1 MRRIIAAIAG
11 AALLAGVSV
20 APAMA
25 QERIAPPPSSDALVA
40 ATNAMLRPA
49 DVPAAVRKA
58 LKGAS
63 RFFDTGFFNPPGGQ
77 DPLPICVSGPDY
89 TTVTLSRD
97 NAIGYMASYGGVV
110 QYEYRYPSA
119 AAAQKAWRAVSE
131 QVAQGCTTTFT
142 EGDQQTRNTAR
153 RIPGVS
159 GGERGWQVTSSGSQ
173 NSFSSVQLI
182 DDTIQQVSV
191 VDGRRPVSTRVQR
204 AMAGLAS
211 ELADRWAARSGA
223 TLVQDPTLT
232 KAERTMVQPADVP
245 AALTMATAAD
255 GGWSSFQAAVP
266 GMGPQVSCSA
276 GAELPA
282 GAATFSTVLFSGG
295 DVLGITGKGNVVQQ
309 VEQYASADAAK
320 AAWQALAAEAA
331 KCTTDAN
338 ATLSRKT
345 AVSRSTNGVSDVV
358 IDQVPGVWVST
369 LETYPDLGRGFSNGA
384 YTLYLLVGDTVQ
396 QVTYGVTQKGIRDVP
411 VDTAAVEELGR
422 ALAARWLAYT
432 G

>member
-1 MRRIIAAIAG
+1 MRRTITAIAG

-25 QERIAPPPSSDALVA
+25 QERIAQPPSSDALVA

-77 DPLPICVSGPDY
+77 DPLPICVSGPNY

-119 AAAQKAWRAVSE
+119 AAAQKAWRVVSE

-153 RIPGVS
+153 RIPGVP
-159 GGERGWQVTSSGSQ
+159 GGERGWQVTSFGSQ

-191 VDGRRPVSTRVQR
+191 VDGKRPVTPRVQR

-211 ELADRWAARSGA
+211 KLADRWAARSGA

-232 KAERTMVQPADVP
+232 QAERTMVQPADVP

-255 GGWSSFQAAVP
+255 GGWSSFQGAVP
-266 GMGPQVSCSA
+266 GMGPQVSCNA
-276 GAELPA
+276 RAELPA
-282 GAATFSTVLFSGG
+282 GVATFSTVLFSGG
-295 DVLGITGKGNVVQQ
+295 DVLGITGKGNVMQEI
-309 VEQYASADAAK
+309 EQYASADAAK

-331 KCTTDAN
+331 KCTRDVN

-345 AVSRSTNGVSDVV
+345 PVNRSTNGVSDVV
-358 IDQVPGVWVST
+358 IDGVSGVWVTT
-369 LETYPDLGRGFSNGA
+369 LETYPDLGKGYSNGS
-384 YTLYLLVGDTVQ
+384 YTLHLLVGDTIQ

-411 VDTAAVEELGR
+411 VDTAAVDELGR
-422 ALAARWLAYT
+422 ALSARWLAYT

>member
-1 MRRIIAAIAG
+1 MRRTITAIAG

-25 QERIAPPPSSDALVA
+25 QERIAQPPSSDALVA

-77 DPLPICVSGPDY
+77 DPLPICVSGPNY

-153 RIPGVS
+153 RIPGVP
-159 GGERGWQVTSSGSQ
+159 GGERGWQVTSFGSQ

-191 VDGRRPVSTRVQR
+191 VDGKRPVTPRVQR

-266 GMGPQVSCSA
+266 GMGPQVSCNA
-276 GAELPA
+276 RAELPA
-282 GAATFSTVLFSGG
+282 GVATFSTVLFSGG
-295 DVLGITGKGNVVQQ
+295 DVLGITGKGNVMQEI
-309 VEQYASADAAK
+309 EQYASADAAK

-331 KCTTDAN
+331 KCTRDVN

-345 AVSRSTNGVSDVV
+345 AVNRSTNGVSDVV
-358 IDQVPGVWVST
+358 IDGVPGVWVTT
-369 LETYPDLGRGFSNGA
+369 LETYPDLGKGYSNGS
-384 YTLYLLVGDTVQ
+384 YTLHLLVGDTIQ

-411 VDTAAVEELGR
+411 VDTAAVDELGR
-422 ALAARWLAYT
+422 TLAGRWLAYT